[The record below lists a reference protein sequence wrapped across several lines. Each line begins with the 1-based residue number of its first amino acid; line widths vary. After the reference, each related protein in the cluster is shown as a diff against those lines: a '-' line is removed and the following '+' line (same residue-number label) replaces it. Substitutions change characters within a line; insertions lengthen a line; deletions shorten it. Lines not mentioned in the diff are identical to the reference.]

1 MKLIDQ
7 YEYIELVD
15 ALEERYLAY
24 ALTTIMD
31 RALPDSRDGLKPV
44 HRRLLYAMYQ
54 LNLKPT
60 SSFKKSARVVGDV
73 MGRFHPHGDQAIYD
87 TLVRLAQDFSVRW
100 PLIDG
105 QGNFGNIDGDNAA
118 AMRYTEARLT
128 DVSQLLLEGI
138 EEESVEFRSTYDEV
152 DKEPIVLPSNFP
164 NLLANGSSG
173 IAVGMATSIPPHNVE
188 ELCNASLHLIKH
200 RNTSYEK
207 LLEYIPGP
215 DFPTGGEIFEIKE
228 NILETYKTGRGGFKI
243 RSRWSVEN
251 EKRGLWKIVITEI
264 PYQVSKGKLIEK
276 IAQLVIDK
284 KLPMLDDVRDESAE
298 DIRLILIPKNKEI
311 SPESLMDSLFV
322 LSDLETR
329 FSVNLNALS
338 NNIPIVH
345 GLRDLLLSW
354 LDHRKEVLLN
364 ISNFRL
370 DKIEERLEVL
380 AGLLIAY
387 LNMDDVIKIIREE
400 DNPKDEL
407 IKSFDLS
414 DFQAESIL
422 NMRLRSL
429 RKLEE
434 IKIKNEF
441 EELNINKKDLISL
454 INSNDEQWLVISDEI
469 KVLKKKYSK
478 DISSL
483 GKRRTKI
490 NLITED
496 IVYKNDYIA
505 PIEPVSIVLSSEGWI
520 RSLKGKVDDLGELKF
535 KDEDSLSIKFDA
547 NSNDKIIIF
556 CSNGKSYSLD
566 VSDLPSGRGHGSPL
580 KILFEIEEEHN
591 VVNIFPYKKGERL
604 ILSSSS
610 GNGFIVNQEDMI
622 SNRKSGKLILNI
634 KDNEK
639 ASICKKVLGS
649 HIAIIG
655 ENKKMLIFPIND
667 LPLMTRG
674 KGVRLQKYKE
684 VDVLFLQTFNP
695 EEGLIIQDSSG
706 RNRVFKDI
714 DDWIGKRAQA
724 GRLVP
729 KGFPRIVN

>member
-7 YEYIELVD
+7 YEDIELVD

-54 LNLKPT
+54 LNLKPS

-128 DVSQLLLEGI
+128 DVSQLLLNGI
-138 EEESVEFRSTYDEV
+138 EENAVEFRSTYDEV
-152 DKEPIVLPSNFP
+152 DKEPIVLPANFP

-173 IAVGMATSIPPHNVE
+173 IAVGMATSIPPHNIE

-200 RNTSYEK
+200 RNASYEK
-207 LLEYIPGP
+207 LLEFIPGP

-228 NILETYKTGRGGFKI
+228 NIIETYKTGRGGFKI
-243 RSRWSVEN
+243 RSKWSVEQEN
-251 EKRGLWKIVITEI
+251 RALWKIVVTEI

-276 IAQLVIDK
+276 IAQLAIDK
-284 KLPMLDDVRDESAE
+284 KLPMLDDIRDESAE
-298 DIRLILIPKNKEI
+298 DIRLVLIPKNKDI
-311 SPESLMDSLFV
+311 NPEGLMDSLF
-322 LSDLETR
+322 LMSDLEAR

-370 DKIEERLEVL
+370 DKIEERLEIL
-380 AGLLIAY
+380 SGLLIAY
-387 LNMDDVIKIIREE
+387 LNMDEIIKIIREE
-400 DNPKDEL
+400 DNPKTEL
-407 IKSFDLS
+407 ITRFELS

-441 EELNINKKDLISL
+441 DELTFEKRELVSLLNSNEEQWKFISNEIKDL
-454 INSNDEQWLVISDEI
+454 
-469 KVLKKKYSK
+469 KKQYSK
-478 DISSL
+478 SSL
-483 GKRRTKI
+483 LGERRTSI
-490 NLITED
+490 NLIEEEM
-496 IVYKNDYIA
+496 VYKNDYT
-505 PIEPVSIVLSSEGWI
+505 PPSEPVSIILSSEGWI
-520 RSLKGKVDDLGELKF
+520 RCLKGSFEDLGEIKF
-535 KDEDSLSIKFDA
+535 KEEDSLFLSIDA
-547 NSNDKIIIF
+547 NTNDKLVIF
-556 CSNGKSYSLD
+556 CSNGKSYSLN
-566 VSDLPSGRGHGSPL
+566 VSDLPSGRGHGAPL
-580 KILFEIEEEHN
+580 KILFDIEEEHS
-591 VVNIFPYKKGERL
+591 VINIFTYEKDKKI
-604 ILSSSS
+604 ILSSSL
-610 GNGFIVNQEDMI
+610 GNGFIIKHQDML
-622 SNRKSGKLILNI
+622 SSRKSGKAILNI
-634 KDNEK
+634 KEGER
-639 ASICKKVLGS
+639 ASFCKHVDGS

-655 ENKKMLIFPIND
+655 ENKKMLIFSLD
-667 LPLMTRG
+667 ELPEMSKG
-674 KGVRLQKYKE
+674 KGVRLQKYKDSE
-684 VDVLFLQTFNP
+684 VLFIKTFNP
-695 EEGLIIQDSSG
+695 KEGLIIEDSGG
-706 RNRVFKDI
+706 RKRVYSDTN
-714 DDWIGKRAQA
+714 DWIGKRAQS

-729 KGFPRIVN
+729 KGFPRLD

>member
-7 YEYIELVD
+7 YEDIELVD

-54 LNLKPT
+54 LNLKPS

-128 DVSQLLLEGI
+128 DVSQLLLNGI
-138 EEESVEFRSTYDEV
+138 EENAVEFRSTYDEV
-152 DKEPIVLPSNFP
+152 DKEPIVLPANFP

-173 IAVGMATSIPPHNVE
+173 IAVGMATSIPPHNIE

-200 RNTSYEK
+200 RNASYEK
-207 LLEYIPGP
+207 LLEFIPGP

-228 NILETYKTGRGGFKI
+228 NIIETYKTGRGGFKI
-243 RSRWSVEN
+243 RSKWSVEQ
-251 EKRGLWKIVITEI
+251 EKRGLWKIVVTEI

-276 IAQLVIDK
+276 IAQLAIDK
-284 KLPMLDDVRDESAE
+284 KLPMLDDIRDESAE
-298 DIRLILIPKNKEI
+298 DIRLVLIPKNKDI
-311 SPESLMDSLFV
+311 NPEGLMDSLF
-322 LSDLETR
+322 LMSDLEAR

-370 DKIEERLEVL
+370 DKIEERLEIL
-380 AGLLIAY
+380 SGLLIAY
-387 LNMDDVIKIIREE
+387 LNMDEIIKIIREE
-400 DNPKDEL
+400 DNPKTEL
-407 IKSFDLS
+407 IARFELS

-441 EELNINKKDLISL
+441 DELTFEKRELVSLLNSNEEQWKFISNEIKDL
-454 INSNDEQWLVISDEI
+454 
-469 KVLKKKYSK
+469 KKQYSK
-478 DISSL
+478 SSL
-483 GKRRTKI
+483 LGERRTSI
-490 NLITED
+490 NLIEEE
-496 IVYKNDYIA
+496 IVYKNDYT
-505 PIEPVSIVLSSEGWI
+505 PPSEPVSIILSSEGWI
-520 RSLKGKVDDLGELKF
+520 RCLKGSFEDLGEIKF
-535 KDEDSLSIKFDA
+535 KEEDSLFLSIDA
-547 NSNDKIIIF
+547 NTNDKLVIF
-556 CSNGKSYSLD
+556 CSNGKSYSLN
-566 VSDLPSGRGHGSPL
+566 VSDLPSGRGHGAPL
-580 KILFEIEEEHN
+580 KILFDIEEEHS
-591 VVNIFPYKKGERL
+591 VINIFTYEKDKKI
-604 ILSSSS
+604 ILSSSL
-610 GNGFIVNQEDMI
+610 GNGFIIKHQDML
-622 SNRKSGKLILNI
+622 SSRKSGKAILNV
-634 KDNEK
+634 KEGER
-639 ASICKKVLGS
+639 ASFCKHVDGS

-655 ENKKMLIFPIND
+655 ENKKMLIFSLD
-667 LPLMTRG
+667 ELPEMSKG
-674 KGVRLQKYKE
+674 KGVRLQKYKDSE
-684 VDVLFLQTFNP
+684 VLFIKTFNP
-695 EEGLIIQDSSG
+695 KEGLIIEDSGG
-706 RNRVFKDI
+706 RKRVYSDTN
-714 DDWIGKRAQA
+714 DWIGKRAQS

-729 KGFPRIVN
+729 KGFPRLD

>member
-7 YEYIELVD
+7 YEDIELVD

-54 LNLKPT
+54 LNLKPS

-128 DVSQLLLEGI
+128 DVSQLLLNGI
-138 EEESVEFRSTYDEV
+138 EENAVEFRSTYDEV
-152 DKEPIVLPSNFP
+152 DKEPIVLPANFP

-173 IAVGMATSIPPHNVE
+173 IAVGMATSIPPHNIE

-200 RNTSYEK
+200 RNASYEK
-207 LLEYIPGP
+207 LLEFIPGP

-228 NILETYKTGRGGFKI
+228 NIIETYKTGRGGFKI
-243 RSRWSVEN
+243 RSKWSVEQEN
-251 EKRGLWKIVITEI
+251 RALWKIVVTEI

-276 IAQLVIDK
+276 IAQLAIDK
-284 KLPMLDDVRDESAE
+284 KLPMLDDIRDESAE
-298 DIRLILIPKNKEI
+298 DIRLVLIPKNKDI
-311 SPESLMDSLFV
+311 NPEGLMDSLF
-322 LSDLETR
+322 LMSDLEAR

-370 DKIEERLEVL
+370 DKIEERLEIL
-380 AGLLIAY
+380 SGLLIAY
-387 LNMDDVIKIIREE
+387 LNMDEIIKIIREE
-400 DNPKDEL
+400 DNPKTEL
-407 IKSFDLS
+407 IARFELS

-441 EELNINKKDLISL
+441 DELTFEKRELVSLLNSNEEQWKFISNEIKDL
-454 INSNDEQWLVISDEI
+454 
-469 KVLKKKYSK
+469 KKQYSK
-478 DISSL
+478 SSL
-483 GKRRTKI
+483 LGERRTSI
-490 NLITED
+490 NLIEEEM
-496 IVYKNDYIA
+496 VYKNDYT
-505 PIEPVSIVLSSEGWI
+505 PPSEPVSIILSSEGWI
-520 RSLKGKVDDLGELKF
+520 RCLKGSFEDLGEIKF
-535 KDEDSLSIKFDA
+535 KEEDSLFLSIDA
-547 NSNDKIIIF
+547 NTNDKLVIF
-556 CSNGKSYSLD
+556 CSNGKSYSLN
-566 VSDLPSGRGHGSPL
+566 VSDLPSGRGHGAPL
-580 KILFEIEEEHN
+580 KILFDIEEEHS
-591 VVNIFPYKKGERL
+591 VINIFTYEKDKKI
-604 ILSSSS
+604 ILSSSL
-610 GNGFIVNQEDMI
+610 GNGFIIKHQDML
-622 SNRKSGKLILNI
+622 SSRKSGKAILNI
-634 KDNEK
+634 KEGER
-639 ASICKKVLGS
+639 ASFCKHVDGS

-655 ENKKMLIFPIND
+655 ENKKMLIFSLD
-667 LPLMTRG
+667 ELPEMSKG
-674 KGVRLQKYKE
+674 KGVRLQKYKDSE
-684 VDVLFLQTFNP
+684 VLFIKTFNP
-695 EEGLIIQDSSG
+695 KEGLIIEDSGG
-706 RNRVFKDI
+706 RKRVYSDTN
-714 DDWIGKRAQA
+714 DWIGKRAQS

-729 KGFPRIVN
+729 KGFPRLD

>member
-7 YEYIELVD
+7 YEDIELVD

-54 LNLKPT
+54 LNLKPS

-128 DVSQLLLEGI
+128 DVSQLLLNGI
-138 EEESVEFRSTYDEV
+138 EENAVEFRSTYDEV
-152 DKEPIVLPSNFP
+152 DKEPIVLPANFP

-173 IAVGMATSIPPHNVE
+173 IAVGMATSIPPHNIE

-200 RNTSYEK
+200 RNASYEK
-207 LLEYIPGP
+207 LLEFIPGP

-228 NILETYKTGRGGFKI
+228 NIIETYKTGRGGFKI
-243 RSRWSVEN
+243 RSKWSVEQ

-276 IAQLVIDK
+276 IAQLAIDK
-284 KLPMLDDVRDESAE
+284 KLPMLDDIRDESAE
-298 DIRLILIPKNKEI
+298 DIRLVLIPKNKDI
-311 SPESLMDSLFV
+311 NPEGLMDSLF
-322 LSDLETR
+322 LMSDLEAR

-370 DKIEERLEVL
+370 DKIEERLEIL
-380 AGLLIAY
+380 SGLLIAY
-387 LNMDDVIKIIREE
+387 LNMDEIIKIIREE
-400 DNPKDEL
+400 DNPKTEL
-407 IKSFDLS
+407 IARFELS

-441 EELNINKKDLISL
+441 DELTFEKRELVSLLNSNEEQWKFISNEIKDL
-454 INSNDEQWLVISDEI
+454 
-469 KVLKKKYSK
+469 KKQYSK
-478 DISSL
+478 SSLL
-483 GKRRTKI
+483 GKRRTSI
-490 NLITED
+490 NLIEEEM
-496 IVYKNDYIA
+496 VYKNDYT
-505 PIEPVSIVLSSEGWI
+505 PPSEPVSIILSSEGWI
-520 RSLKGKVDDLGELKF
+520 RCLKGSFEDLGEIKF
-535 KDEDSLSIKFDA
+535 KEEDSLFLSIDA
-547 NSNDKIIIF
+547 NTNDKLVIF
-556 CSNGKSYSLD
+556 CSNGKSYSLN
-566 VSDLPSGRGHGSPL
+566 VSDLPSGRGHGAPL
-580 KILFEIEEEHN
+580 KILFDIEEEHS
-591 VVNIFPYKKGERL
+591 VINIFTYEKDKKI
-604 ILSSSS
+604 ILSSSL
-610 GNGFIVNQEDMI
+610 GNGFIIKHQDML
-622 SNRKSGKLILNI
+622 SSRKSGKAILNI
-634 KDNEK
+634 KEGER
-639 ASICKKVLGS
+639 ASFCKHVDGS

-655 ENKKMLIFPIND
+655 ENKKMLIFSLD
-667 LPLMTRG
+667 ELPEMSKG
-674 KGVRLQKYKE
+674 KGVRLQKYKDSE
-684 VDVLFLQTFNP
+684 VLFIKTFNP
-695 EEGLIIQDSSG
+695 KEGLIIEDSGG
-706 RNRVFKDI
+706 RKRVYSDTN
-714 DDWIGKRAQA
+714 DWIGKRAQS

-729 KGFPRIVN
+729 KGFPRLD

>member
-7 YEYIELVD
+7 YEDIELVD

-54 LNLKPT
+54 LNLKPS

-128 DVSQLLLEGI
+128 DVSQLLLNGI
-138 EEESVEFRSTYDEV
+138 EENAVEFRSTYDEV
-152 DKEPIVLPSNFP
+152 DKEPIVLPANFP

-173 IAVGMATSIPPHNVE
+173 IAVGMATSIPPHNIE

-200 RNTSYEK
+200 RNASYEK
-207 LLEYIPGP
+207 LLEFIPGP

-228 NILETYKTGRGGFKI
+228 NIIETYKTGRGGFKI
-243 RSRWSVEN
+243 RSKWSVEQ

-276 IAQLVIDK
+276 IAQLAIDK
-284 KLPMLDDVRDESAE
+284 KLPMLDDIRDESAE
-298 DIRLILIPKNKEI
+298 DIRLVLIPKNKDI
-311 SPESLMDSLFV
+311 NPEGLMDSLF
-322 LSDLETR
+322 LMSDLEAR

-370 DKIEERLEVL
+370 DKIEERLEIL
-380 AGLLIAY
+380 SGLLIAY
-387 LNMDDVIKIIREE
+387 LNMDEIIKIIREE
-400 DNPKDEL
+400 DNPKTEL
-407 IKSFDLS
+407 IARFELS

-441 EELNINKKDLISL
+441 DELTFEKRELVSLLNSNEEQWKFISNEIKDL
-454 INSNDEQWLVISDEI
+454 
-469 KVLKKKYSK
+469 KKQYSK
-478 DISSL
+478 SSL
-483 GKRRTKI
+483 LGERRTSI
-490 NLITED
+490 NLIEEE
-496 IVYKNDYIA
+496 IVYKNDYT
-505 PIEPVSIVLSSEGWI
+505 PPSEPVSIILSSEGWI
-520 RSLKGKVDDLGELKF
+520 RCLKGSFEDLGEIKF
-535 KDEDSLSIKFDA
+535 KEEDSLFLSIDA
-547 NSNDKIIIF
+547 NTNDKLVIF
-556 CSNGKSYSLD
+556 CSNGKSYSLN
-566 VSDLPSGRGHGSPL
+566 VSDLPSGRGHGAPL
-580 KILFEIEEEHN
+580 KILFDIEEEHS
-591 VVNIFPYKKGERL
+591 VINIFTYEKDKKI
-604 ILSSSS
+604 ILSSSL
-610 GNGFIVNQEDMI
+610 GNGFIIKHQDML
-622 SNRKSGKLILNI
+622 SSRKSGKAILNI
-634 KDNEK
+634 KEGER
-639 ASICKKVLGS
+639 ASFCKHIDGS

-655 ENKKMLIFPIND
+655 ENKKMLIFSLD
-667 LPLMTRG
+667 ELPEMSKG
-674 KGVRLQKYKE
+674 KGVRLQKYKDSE
-684 VDVLFLQTFNP
+684 VLFIKTFNP
-695 EEGLIIQDSSG
+695 KEGLIIEDSGG
-706 RNRVFKDI
+706 RKRVYSDTN
-714 DDWIGKRAQA
+714 DWIGKRAQS

-729 KGFPRIVN
+729 KGFPRLD

>member
-7 YEYIELVD
+7 YEDIELVD

-138 EEESVEFRSTYDEV
+138 EEEAVEFRSTYDEV

-370 DKIEERLEVL
+370 DKIEERLELL

-400 DNPKDEL
+400 DNPKNEL

-649 HIAIIG
+649 HMAIIG

-706 RNRVFKDI
+706 RNRVFNDI

>member
-7 YEYIELVD
+7 YEDIELVD

-54 LNLKPT
+54 LNLKPS

-128 DVSQLLLEGI
+128 DVSQLLLNGI
-138 EEESVEFRSTYDEV
+138 EENAVEFRSTYDEV
-152 DKEPIVLPSNFP
+152 DKEPIVLPANFP

-173 IAVGMATSIPPHNVE
+173 IAVGMATSIPPHNIE

-200 RNTSYEK
+200 RNASYEK
-207 LLEYIPGP
+207 LLEFIPGP

-228 NILETYKTGRGGFKI
+228 NIIETYKTGRGGFKI
-243 RSRWSVEN
+243 RSKWSVEQ

-276 IAQLVIDK
+276 IAQLAIDK
-284 KLPMLDDVRDESAE
+284 KLPMLDDIRDESAE
-298 DIRLILIPKNKEI
+298 DIRLVLIPKNKDI
-311 SPESLMDSLFV
+311 NPEGLMDSLF
-322 LSDLETR
+322 LMSDLEAR

-370 DKIEERLEVL
+370 DKIEERLEIL
-380 AGLLIAY
+380 SGLLIAY
-387 LNMDDVIKIIREE
+387 LNMDEIIKIIREE
-400 DNPKDEL
+400 DNPKTEL
-407 IKSFDLS
+407 ITRFELS

-441 EELNINKKDLISL
+441 DELTFEKRELVSLLNSNEEQWKFISNEIKDL
-454 INSNDEQWLVISDEI
+454 
-469 KVLKKKYSK
+469 KKQYSK
-478 DISSL
+478 SSL
-483 GKRRTKI
+483 LGERRTSI
-490 NLITED
+490 NLIEEEM
-496 IVYKNDYIA
+496 VYKNDYT
-505 PIEPVSIVLSSEGWI
+505 PPSESVSIILSSEGWI
-520 RSLKGKVDDLGELKF
+520 RCLKGSFEDLGEIKF
-535 KDEDSLSIKFDA
+535 KEEDSLFLSIDA
-547 NSNDKIIIF
+547 NTNDKLVIF
-556 CSNGKSYSLD
+556 CSNGKSYSLN
-566 VSDLPSGRGHGSPL
+566 VSDLPSGRGHGAPL
-580 KILFEIEEEHN
+580 KILFDIEEEHS
-591 VVNIFPYKKGERL
+591 VINIFTYEKDKKI
-604 ILSSSS
+604 ILSSSL
-610 GNGFIVNQEDMI
+610 GNGFIIKHQDML
-622 SNRKSGKLILNI
+622 SSRKSGKAILNI
-634 KDNEK
+634 KEGER
-639 ASICKKVLGS
+639 ASFCKHVDGS

-655 ENKKMLIFPIND
+655 ENKKMLIFSLD
-667 LPLMTRG
+667 ELPEMSKG
-674 KGVRLQKYKE
+674 KGVRLQKYKDSE
-684 VDVLFLQTFNP
+684 VLFIKTFNP
-695 EEGLIIQDSSG
+695 KEGLIIEDSGG
-706 RNRVFKDI
+706 RKRVYSDTN
-714 DDWIGKRAQA
+714 DWIGKRAQS

-729 KGFPRIVN
+729 KGFPRLD

>member
-7 YEYIELVD
+7 YEDIELVD

-54 LNLKPT
+54 LNLKPS

-128 DVSQLLLEGI
+128 DVSQLLLNGI
-138 EEESVEFRSTYDEV
+138 EENAVEFRSTYDEV
-152 DKEPIVLPSNFP
+152 DKEPIVLPANFP

-173 IAVGMATSIPPHNVE
+173 IAVGMATSIPPHNIE

-200 RNTSYEK
+200 RNASYEK
-207 LLEYIPGP
+207 LLEFIPGP

-228 NILETYKTGRGGFKI
+228 NIIETYKTGRGGFKI
-243 RSRWSVEN
+243 RSKWSVEQ
-251 EKRGLWKIVITEI
+251 EKRGLWKIVVTEI

-276 IAQLVIDK
+276 IAQLAIDK
-284 KLPMLDDVRDESAE
+284 KLPMLDDIRDESAE
-298 DIRLILIPKNKEI
+298 DIRLVLIPKNKDI
-311 SPESLMDSLFV
+311 NPEGLMDSLF
-322 LSDLETR
+322 LMSDLEAR

-370 DKIEERLEVL
+370 DKIEERLEIL
-380 AGLLIAY
+380 SGLLIAF
-387 LNMDDVIKIIREE
+387 LNMDEIIKIIREE
-400 DNPKDEL
+400 DNPKTEL
-407 IKSFDLS
+407 IARFELS

-441 EELNINKKDLISL
+441 DELTFEKRELVSLLNSNEEQWKFISNEIKDL
-454 INSNDEQWLVISDEI
+454 
-469 KVLKKKYSK
+469 KKQYSK
-478 DISSL
+478 SSL
-483 GKRRTKI
+483 LGERRTSI
-490 NLITED
+490 NLIEEE
-496 IVYKNDYIA
+496 IVYKNDYT
-505 PIEPVSIVLSSEGWI
+505 PPSEPVSIILSSEGWI
-520 RSLKGKVDDLGELKF
+520 RCLKGSFEDLGEIKF
-535 KDEDSLSIKFDA
+535 KEEDSLFLSIDA
-547 NSNDKIIIF
+547 NTNDKLVIF
-556 CSNGKSYSLD
+556 CSNGKSYSLN
-566 VSDLPSGRGHGSPL
+566 VSDLPSGRGHGAPL
-580 KILFEIEEEHN
+580 KILFDIEEEHS
-591 VVNIFPYKKGERL
+591 VINIFTYEKDKKI
-604 ILSSSS
+604 ILSSSL
-610 GNGFIVNQEDMI
+610 GNGFIIKHQDML
-622 SNRKSGKLILNI
+622 SSRKSGKAILNI
-634 KDNEK
+634 KEGER
-639 ASICKKVLGS
+639 ASFCKHVDGS

-655 ENKKMLIFPIND
+655 ENKKMLIFSLD
-667 LPLMTRG
+667 ELPEMSKG
-674 KGVRLQKYKE
+674 KGVRLQKYKDSE
-684 VDVLFLQTFNP
+684 VLFIKTFNP
-695 EEGLIIQDSSG
+695 KEGLIIEDSGG
-706 RNRVFKDI
+706 RKRVYSDTN
-714 DDWIGKRAQA
+714 DWIGKRAQS

-729 KGFPRIVN
+729 KGFPRLD